1 LPFFQGSDISSSLT
15 QAWAA
20 AWNLNP
26 LFDLICGSN
35 CLNDLSLVY
44 PSLRQHYP
52 TDRMAVLSSEMDQT
66 ISTYYAISQS
76 TFQTDLNSLATQVL
90 APQGIRT
97 FFVNGS
103 SHTMLGSPAS
113 YTTSTNVNLWTF
125 LGQMVTDD
133 PNWVSAGP

>member
-1 LPFFQGSDISSSLT
+1 
-15 QAWAA
+15 
-20 AWNLNP
+20 
-26 LFDLICGSN
+26 
-35 CLNDLSLVY
+35 
-44 PSLRQHYP
+44 
-52 TDRMAVLSSEMDQT
+52 MDQT